1 MELRK
6 GGFHLG
12 VAETPA
18 VRRVSNWC
26 LGLSTGLRSLSR
38 SCLCLFFRFP
48 CPFSTSYSAGHRIAL
63 NIIVKVLPR
72 VGITIRTIYVI
83 VS

>member
-1 MELRK
+1 MELLRK

-18 VRRVSNWC
+18 SFELVSRFIH
-26 LGLSTGLRSLSR
+26 GLTQSLSLL
-38 SCLCLFFRFP
+38 CLCLFFRFP
-48 CPFSTSYSAGHRIAL
+48 CPSAAGHRSIAL

-72 VGITIRTIYVI
+72 VGITTVRTIYVI

>member
-26 LGLSTGLRSLSR
+26 LGLSTQSLSLL
-38 SCLCLFFRFP
+38 SLSLL
-48 CPFSTSYSAGHRIAL
+48 PFSLSVFHLLFRRTSYRIKY
-63 NIIVKVLPR
+63 NC
-72 VGITIRTIYVI
+72 
-83 VS
+83 